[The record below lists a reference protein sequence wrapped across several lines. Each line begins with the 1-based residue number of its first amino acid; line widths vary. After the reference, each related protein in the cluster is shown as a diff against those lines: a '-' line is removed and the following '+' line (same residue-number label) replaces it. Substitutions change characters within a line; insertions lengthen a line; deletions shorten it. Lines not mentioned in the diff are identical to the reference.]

1 LRGENLCPSRKKDPL
16 TYTEAG
22 KLLGISSE
30 AVRQLA
36 RRRSWPR
43 RTPNAYGVQA
53 MVLIPADAIVRP
65 RLSVSPVHTAVEP
78 GTTEWPVC
86 PTSPG
91 GTKRAS
97 GRPKLP
103 I

>member
-1 LRGENLCPSRKKDPL
+1 MSEPEAGRWL

-22 KLLGISSE
+22 NLLGISSE

-53 MVLIPADAIVRP
+53 MILVPDDAMLRP
-65 RLSVSPVHTAVEP
+65 RTDMSPVQPPYERGTTDRPLSGLVRADEQGTAVR
-78 GTTEWPVC
+78 
-86 PTSPG
+86 S
-91 GTKRAS
+91 RRS
-97 GRPKLP
+97 DS
-103 I
+103 